1 MLATT
6 NFLALTPVRFVLVG
20 VLNTL
25 SGLGVIYA
33 LKLLLSMN
41 DVAANFVG
49 YSVGLLIGYV
59 LNARWTFSFRGPL
72 SAAAGTLRAADPGRL
87 SDQSCRR
94 WGGFA
99 LVRLE
104 WLPCA
109 SLQGVL
115 PYAAVTY
122 FGAKYL
128 VFRAA
133 PAGAAKHDAC
143 DAAKPDS
150 GITQNRKRDARA

>member
-1 MLATT
+1 MPATT

-25 SGLGVIYA
+25 TGLGVIYV

-49 YSVGLLIGYV
+49 YGVGLLIGYV

-72 SAAAGTLRAADPGRL
+72 SAAAWR
-87 SDQSCRR
+87 
-94 WGGFA
+94 FA
-99 LVRLE
+99 LLIVVAYLTNLAAVGVALRLFD
-104 WLPCA
+104 WNGYFA
-109 SLQGVL
+109 QAAGVL

-133 PAGAAKHDAC
+133 RAVPVRHDGC
-143 DAAKPDS
+143 DAAASDS

>member
-6 NFLALTPVRFVLVG
+6 KFLALTPVRFVLVG
-20 VLNTL
+20 ALNTL
-25 SGLGVIYA
+25 TGLGVIYV

-72 SAAAGTLRAADPGRL
+72 AEAAWR
-87 SDQSCRR
+87 
-94 WGGFA
+94 FA
-99 LVRLE
+99 LLIVVAYLTNLAAVGVALRLFD
-104 WLPCA
+104 WNGYLA
-109 SLQGVL
+109 QAAGVL

-128 VFRAA
+128 VFRAP
-133 PAGAAKHDAC
+133 PAVPVKLDAC
-143 DAAKPDS
+143 DAAETDP
-150 GITQNRKRDARA
+150 GITENRKRDARA

>member
-72 SAAAGTLRAADPGRL
+72 SAAAGR
-87 SDQSCRR
+87 
-94 WGGFA
+94 FA
-99 LVRLE
+99 LLILVAYLTNLAAVGVALRLFD
-104 WLPCA
+104 WNGYLA
-109 SLQGVL
+109 QAAGVL

>member
-6 NFLALTPVRFVLVG
+6 NLLALTPVRFVLVG

-25 SGLGVIYA
+25 TGLGVIYV

-41 DVAANFVG
+41 DVAANFLG
-49 YSVGLLIGYV
+49 YSVGLLISYI

-72 SAAAGTLRAADPGRL
+72 SAAAWR
-87 SDQSCRR
+87 
-94 WGGFA
+94 FA
-99 LVRLE
+99 LLIVVAYLCNLAAVGVALRLFG
-104 WLPCA
+104 WNGYLA
-109 SLQGVL
+109 QAAGVL

-122 FGAKYL
+122 FGAKHL

-133 PAGAAKHDAC
+133 AALPVKPGAC
-143 DAAKPDS
+143 DAVNTDP
-150 GITQNRKRDARA
+150 GIAEHRKRDARA